1 MVNSVKKIIE
11 DNLSEKTR
19 DLLICLPQMRD
30 QIIYCLTHD
39 QRIAEVNKRID
50 EIRVK
55 FSEDHN
61 ETLSV
66 HNQFKTTVF
75 DRFVTV

>member
-1 MVNSVKKIIE
+1 
-11 DNLSEKTR
+11 
-19 DLLICLPQMRD
+19 MRD
-30 QIIYCLTHD
+30 QIIYCLSHD
-39 QRIAEVNKRID
+39 LRIAEVNKRID
-50 EIRVK
+50 DIHVK

-75 DRFVTV
+75 DRFVTF